1 MTPGCKR
8 LHSRECGFCDRFW
21 RWVIAYVL
29 PIGILIA
36 AGGCAGAVVGFY
48 WAGAL

>member
-1 MTPGCKR
+1 MIPGCKR
-8 LHSRECGFCDRFW
+8 LHARKCGFCDRFW

-29 PIGILIA
+29 PIGIMIA